1 MSAAVPAG
9 TPASRWARWRTE
21 KRIGVTT
28 AVLRITGTVTGGQGL
43 AATNYVRVIAAASA
57 HSPQIANCGRFGTIN
72 VRLDQAFDKSRADIW
87 TPKVSWRPVVR
98 LVDDVVEEF
107 GFVSVKL
114 EYPIGGALHE
124 AWVILPSGHTAT
136 YHDPY
141 LVEIIAAELISGQRL
156 RSESLCAVWLDHGP
170 ARPRPSSFGN
180 NWKPLL
186 LAPSLW

>member
-1 MSAAVPAG
+1 
-9 TPASRWARWRTE
+9 
-21 KRIGVTT
+21 
-28 AVLRITGTVTGGQGL
+28 VLRITGTVTGGQGL

-98 LVDDVVEEF
+98 LADDVVEEF

-124 AWVILPSGHTAT
+124 AWVILPSAHTAT
-136 YHDPY
+136 YLDPY
-141 LVEIIAAELISGQRL
+141 LVEIIAAELIGGQRL
-156 RSESLCAVWLDHGP
+156 RSESLCAACLDHGP
-170 ARPRPSSFGN
+170 ALPRPACFGD

-186 LAPSLW
+186 MASRLW